1 VSDPKRLGR
10 YEIKGVLGKDAM
22 GLVYDGHDPQLNRRV
37 AIKTIITK
45 GLDESTAKHYEM
57 RFRKEVRAV
66 AKLNHANIVQVY
78 DFGSEG
84 ELAYIVME
92 YIQGKELK
100 DMLDAKEK
108 IDLKTTFKLM
118 LELLGALHFA
128 HEAGIVHRDVK
139 PANMM
144 IDSAGHAKL
153 ADFGVARVDDP
164 EVAGEKTR
172 VGAVIG
178 TPSYMS
184 PEQIQAQPIDR
195 RTDIWA
201 AGVVFYQLLTGVKPF
216 EGNNWAL
223 AKKIIMEDPAWPSQV
238 VGVNAVMDRVVARAL
253 AKEPEKRYQ
262 TAKAFADALQR
273 ILRGEAPEDP
283 SEAAAAPAAAAG
295 GAAEVEFWEGV
306 RDSDDPDDIA
316 LYLEQFP
323 QGAFV
328 AQAKKRIAELGGGAA
343 PAAAPAG
350 GAVAPAGE
358 AEVEFW
364 EGVKDSDDPDDIM
377 LYLEQFPSGVFVA
390 EAKKR
395 IAELGG
401 K

>member
-1 VSDPKRLGR
+1 MSEIRQLGR
-10 YEIKGVLGKDAM
+10 YEIKGVLGKGAM

-45 GLDESTAKHYEM
+45 GLDEATAKHYAM

-66 AKLNHANIVQVY
+66 AKLNHPNIVQVY
-78 DFGSEG
+78 DYGNQG

-92 YIQGKELK
+92 HIQGKELK
-100 DMLDAKEK
+100 DMLDNKEK

-118 LELLGALHFA
+118 LELLAALDFA
-128 HEAGIVHRDVK
+128 HEQGIVHRDIK

-144 IDSAGHAKL
+144 IDAGGHAKL

-164 EVAGEKTR
+164 DAGGEKTR
-172 VGAVIG
+172 LGAVIG

-184 PEQIQAQPIDR
+184 PEQMQGQPIDR

-216 EGNNWAL
+216 EGGNWAL
-223 AKKIIMEDPAWPSQV
+223 AKKIIMEDPVWPSQV
-238 VGVNAVMDRVVARAL
+238 VQINPVMDRVVARAL

-262 TAKAFADALQR
+262 SARAFADSLKR
-273 ILRGEAPEDP
+273 ILKGEAPEDP
-283 SEAAAAPAAAAG
+283 GEVVAAPT
-295 GAAEVEFWEGV
+295 GAA
-306 RDSDDPDDIA
+306 
-316 LYLEQFP
+316 
-323 QGAFV
+323 
-328 AQAKKRIAELGGGAA
+328 
-343 PAAAPAG
+343 
-350 GAVAPAGE
+350 AVAPGSE
-358 AEVEFW
+358 AEKEFW
-364 EGVKDSDDPDDIM
+364 EGVKDSDDPDDLA
-377 LYLEQFPSGVFVA
+377 LYVEQFPHGVFVT

-395 IAELGG
+395 IAELDG